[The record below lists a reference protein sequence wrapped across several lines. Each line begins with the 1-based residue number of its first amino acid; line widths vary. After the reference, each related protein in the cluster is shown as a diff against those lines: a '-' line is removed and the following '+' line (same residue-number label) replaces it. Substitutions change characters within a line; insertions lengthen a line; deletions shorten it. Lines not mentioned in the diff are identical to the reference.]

1 MSYVGYG
8 QSPYVQEPKVR
19 FDAIGEAWQMTR
31 DKMGVWVVAM
41 LVYFAAM
48 LVVLAIVG
56 AILYAAGMIT
66 APSQGNP
73 DFLSPVARII
83 INIVSLVA
91 GAFFQAGLY
100 RMALKQVRGQDIQAS
115 DAFSAGDVVGGA
127 IFTQIVY
134 GIAVNIGT
142 LLCVIPG
149 LIVAGRGMFAMPL
162 TVDKNI
168 TGIAALQKSWEA
180 LKNDTLN
187 AVLFVIVAGLAASLG
202 ALACGVGVV
211 FTAPIAV
218 LAVAIT
224 YRDFFDTEL
233 GMRGPTLD
241 MPLPPQ
247 SAYGAGAP
255 GMGGVGQ
262 YDVPGTPAQAPPPPP
277 PAAPGQMGTL
287 DS

>member
-41 LVYFAAM
+41 LMYVAAIA
-48 LVVLAIVG
+48 VAQAIVYG
-56 AILYAAGMIT
+56 ILYATGLAGQN
-66 APSQGNP
+66 AQGAV
-73 DFLSPVARII
+73 SII
-83 INIVSLVA
+83 VQLILGLLVTVVA
-91 GAFFQAGLY
+91 GFFQAGLY

-115 DAFSAGDVVGGA
+115 DILSAGDAAGGTIVTA
-127 IFTQIVY
+127 ILYQI
-134 GIAVNIGT
+134 AAQIGT
-142 LLCVIPG
+142 ILCIIPG
-149 LIVAGRGMFAMPL
+149 FIVAGRGMLAIPL
-162 TVDKNI
+162 AVDK
-168 TGIAALQKSWEA
+168 GVVGVAALQKSWEA

-187 AVLFVIVAGLAASLG
+187 AILFLLAAGLAAGLG
-202 ALACGVGVV
+202 FLACGVGVL
-211 FTAPIAV
+211 FTAPISF
-218 LAVAIT
+218 LAIAIT

-255 GMGGVGQ
+255 GTVGGAGQ
-262 YDVPGTPAQAPPPPP
+262 YDVPSTPAQAPP
-277 PAAPGQMGTL
+277 PAAPGQMGSL
-287 DS
+287 DT